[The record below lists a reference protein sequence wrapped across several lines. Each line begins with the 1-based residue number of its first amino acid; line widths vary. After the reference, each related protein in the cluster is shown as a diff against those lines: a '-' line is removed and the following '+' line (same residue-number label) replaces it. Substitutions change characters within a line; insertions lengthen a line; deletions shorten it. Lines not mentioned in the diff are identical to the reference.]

1 MLVRIG
7 YLTRTLHESLRE
19 LGFDVMLAK
28 AVQAIPDSRDRLA
41 YVAHMTE
48 QAASRVLNATE
59 VAMPLQEKIEIGA
72 AAMAARLRGADA
84 TTLNAGDWRALT
96 QSAAGF
102 FDQVS
107 TDAATTKAQLLD
119 IMMAQDFQDLTGQVI
134 KKITELAQ
142 GLERQL
148 VQLLVDYSPR
158 QQQRDTESGLLN
170 GPQTKVGVA
179 DVVVNQR
186 QVDDLL
192 DSLGF

>member
-107 TDAATTKAQLLD
+107 TDAATTKPHSALSARAKL
-119 IMMAQDFQDLTGQVI
+119 I
-134 KKITELAQ
+134 
-142 GLERQL
+142 
-148 VQLLVDYSPR
+148 
-158 QQQRDTESGLLN
+158 
-170 GPQTKVGVA
+170 
-179 DVVVNQR
+179 
-186 QVDDLL
+186 
-192 DSLGF
+192 